1 MSKLITAQEF
11 MRRELT
17 TLHPDS
23 GLKESVKK
31 LLDNR
36 ITGAPVVDHAGSYLG
51 VFGEKSCI
59 QALIDAI
66 TAGGHVP
73 EDLPRVRDFMNRQVH
88 TLSPDLDVFEAIDD
102 LLAKRI
108 SGAPVVDEHQTY
120 LGIFSEKTA
129 MQVIV
134 NAICEHVPG
143 STVRRYMNLDRN
155 RLISPDASLLDAAT
169 VFVKTPY
176 RRLPVLDGER
186 LQGQVSR
193 RDVISAAQQWLVSQR
208 KPGPDPL
215 EIGKYVDRHALT
227 KPPTADLLELAEAFL
242 NSPYR
247 RIPIVNGRHL
257 LGQVSRR
264 DLLEVAAKMLRP
276 VEPAEPVRPLY
287 FSAVSDAI
295 PPSLS

>member
-11 MRRELT
+11 MRRDLT
-17 TLHPDS
+17 TLHTDS

-36 ITGAPVVDHAGSYLG
+36 ITGAPVVDHAGNYVG

-66 TAGGHVP
+66 TATGTSP
-73 EDLPRVRDFMNRQVH
+73 DELPRVREFMNRHVH
-88 TLSPDLDVFEAIDD
+88 TLPPDLDVFEAIDD

-108 SGAPVVDEHQTY
+108 SGAPVVDENQSY

-143 STVRRYMNLDRN
+143 STVRRYMNSDRN
-155 RLISPDASLLDAAT
+155 RLISPDATLLDAAT

-193 RDVISAAQQWLVSQR
+193 RDVIAAAQQWLVSQR
-208 KPGPDPL
+208 TSSSDSP
-215 EIGKYVDRHALT
+215 EIAKYVDRHALT
-227 KPPTADLLELAEAFL
+227 KPVTADLLELAEAFL

-247 RIPIVNGRHL
+247 RIPIVNGRQL
-257 LGQVSRR
+257 LGQISRR

-276 VEPAEPVRPLY
+276 VEPAKPAHPLY
-287 FSAVSDAI
+287 LSAVSDGI
-295 PPSLS
+295 PPSLG